1 MSNQLKGYQYE
12 IQIRDYIINTLNK
25 PAYLWTDT
33 PETILIQNNIIGSH
47 NINRLKR
54 KEHKINPL
62 QDTGIDIIQLEENKC
77 SLVQCKNGYKK
88 GLKMEDLAGF
98 NAWMSALDTLSG
110 YVYYTDKL
118 SQNIISLPKNKRIE
132 YIKQPFQQDIIKENI
147 SEYQPY
153 DYQTEALNKFI
164 AHFEINNR
172 GILSMPCGTGKTYTS
187 YMISEQYSQIIMISP
202 LREFAKQNL
211 NRYIEYGYKNNTL
224 LVSSDGLR
232 DIEEIKKFIQS
243 NNKFLISSTF
253 CSIDCIR
260 QILEYCNNPLIII
273 DEFHN
278 LSKNNIVS
286 EEDDFYNILNANHK
300 IMFMSATPRV
310 YELEDELYDPEYIFG
325 TVFYNMSF
333 TEAINKKYI
342 TDYKIWLP
350 SIHEDNSKLEEELS
364 IYEIDNAIK
373 AKCNFF
379 FSCLLNN
386 GSKKCIIYCM
396 DTNEITNM
404 IDAMNKLNDYF
415 CLDYKTNQI
424 TASNTNKQRED
435 ILSEFTTSNNIY
447 LLFSIRILDECI
459 DIPSCDS
466 IFITYPTK
474 SKIRTIQRLS
484 RCIRTNKLNLYKI
497 GNIYIWTDEYD
508 KILDT
513 LSGIKEYDMF
523 FKDKIK
529 LNIVGFYDNDI
540 KEGVKTD
547 DKLIENYIMGV
558 KEFRFI
564 SWTDKLDMVKKYI
577 DEHHKRPPIN
587 EQLGKWLSHNLT
599 NYNQDI
605 YSMNDNN
612 NKQLFTHFFEQY
624 KQYFLSNIEEWEIK
638 FNQLIEYVE
647 TNKLKPYPN
656 TVLYNWLSAQ
666 NQNYKQKRYIMKNI
680 VIYDKWTDFIEKYKE
695 YLLTEEET
703 FIIKLNEVKQYI
715 DTHKKKPE
723 QQDIDKN
730 ISRMASWI
738 SSKQSN
744 YIQKTYCMK
753 NETIYNLWTE
763 FYNNYKVYI
772 FTLDDKWTKILNQ
785 VKLYIDTNKKRPSEV
800 SNDMEVSKLGGWVQN
815 QFTNYKKNIKS
826 MNNTERRTI
835 WEQFINEYK
844 TYFMNNNLKW
854 VDMLEKVKTHID
866 MNKKRPSCTDKD
878 TYVAK
883 LGKWLI
889 SQTKNYKNKNWI
901 MKEDIIYDIWKAFI
915 NDHKYNEYFLTDE
928 DKWEDNFNKV
938 KSYIDKNN
946 KTPSSSDED
955 INIKYLGEW
964 LSHNKQSYINKTK
977 IMRDE
982 IIYKKWHDFINNNIY
997 NKYFITEETK
1007 WLNNLACVKKYIDEH
1022 KKRPNSNDI
1031 DEEIAYYGSWITHQ
1045 DKNYRNKI
1053 NIMKNENIY
1062 KMWEEFSNNQ
1072 IYSVCFMSNEDNWKN
1087 KLTTL
1092 KKYIDD
1098 NNKMPSAASKNK
1110 DIKQLGAWIISQ
1122 KQYYKKTIKSMN
1134 NSEIRLLWQ
1143 DFINDDKYKI
1153 YFISNKEDWRC
1164 KLEMAKKYINDN
1176 NILLSSRTKLGA
1188 WFRYQSFNHIKKSQI
1203 MAEVDIYNE
1212 WTEFINDPQY
1222 KKYFE

>member
-132 YIKQPFQQDIIKENI
+132 YIKQPFQQNIIKENI

-187 YMISEQYSQIIMISP
+187 YIISEQYSQIIMISP

-211 NRYIEYGYKNNTL
+211 NRYIEYGYKNNAL

-278 LSKNNIVS
+278 LSKNNIIS

-325 TVFYNMSF
+325 IVFYNMSF

-484 RCIRTNKLNLYKI
+484 RCIRTNKLNPYKI

-540 KEGVKTD
+540 KEGVKKD
-547 DKLIENYIMGV
+547 NKLIENYIIGV

-564 SWTDKLDMVKKYI
+564 SWADKLDMVKKYI
-577 DEHHKRPPIN
+577 DTYNERPKSDSVCIN
-587 EQLGKWLSHNLT
+587 IKTIGLWLNRQNKNYKLKTHNMA
-599 NYNQDI
+599 NIRI
-605 YSMNDNN
+605 YDVWTDLLNDN
-612 NKQLFTHFFEQY
+612 
-624 KQYFLSNIEEWEIK
+624 
-638 FNQLIEYVE
+638 
-647 TNKLKPYPN
+647 
-656 TVLYNWLSAQ
+656 
-666 NQNYKQKRYIMKNI
+666 
-680 VIYDKWTDFIEKYKE
+680 KYKE
-695 YLLTEEET
+695 
-703 FIIKLNEVKQYI
+703 FI
-715 DTHKKKPE
+715 
-723 QQDIDKN
+723 
-730 ISRMASWI
+730 
-738 SSKQSN
+738 
-744 YIQKTYCMK
+744 
-753 NETIYNLWTE
+753 
-763 FYNNYKVYI
+763 
-772 FTLDDKWTKILNQ
+772 
-785 VKLYIDTNKKRPSEV
+785 
-800 SNDMEVSKLGGWVQN
+800 
-815 QFTNYKKNIKS
+815 
-826 MNNTERRTI
+826 
-835 WEQFINEYK
+835 
-844 TYFMNNNLKW
+844 
-854 VDMLEKVKTHID
+854 
-866 MNKKRPSCTDKD
+866 SC
-878 TYVAK
+878 
-883 LGKWLI
+883 
-889 SQTKNYKNKNWI
+889 N
-901 MKEDIIYDIWKAFI
+901 EDIWNIQ
-915 NDHKYNEYFLTDE
+915 
-928 DKWEDNFNKV
+928 FNK
-938 KSYIDKNN
+938 
-946 KTPSSSDED
+946 
-955 INIKYLGEW
+955 
-964 LSHNKQSYINKTK
+964 
-977 IMRDE
+977 
-982 IIYKKWHDFINNNIY
+982 
-997 NKYFITEETK
+997 
-1007 WLNNLACVKKYIDEH
+1007 
-1022 KKRPNSNDI
+1022 
-1031 DEEIAYYGSWITHQ
+1031 
-1045 DKNYRNKI
+1045 
-1053 NIMKNENIY
+1053 
-1062 KMWEEFSNNQ
+1062 
-1072 IYSVCFMSNEDNWKN
+1072 
-1087 KLTTL
+1087 L

-1098 NNKMPSAASKNK
+1098 NNNIPSQNDPDKQIKKLGIWFTNNKSNFKNKKNIMENEEYYQMWNNFITDNKYYKYFISDNTKFIQHIIDVKKYIELNKKKPTDCKVNKVQNHLSHWLGNQNQKYKNNKMKKEEKELWHEFINDYNTYFLTEEQIWMNNFNETKKYIDVNNVRPTKESDNVEIKKMGMWLSHTLQIYKKKTGVMKTTEIYDTFVNFTNDNNYKKYFTNDDELWFCSFEGLKSYINNHNDIPKRTSKDNKIKILAEWLHRQRDNYKNVWKNDDDKYNIWKIFVSDEKYKEFFKSNEEKWFSNFEKIKQYINFNNKMPSQKDKNNNIKSLGYWLSDTKINYKNK
-1110 DIKQLGAWIISQ
+1110 TL
-1122 KQYYKKTIKSMN
+1122 SMTN
-1134 NSEIRLLWQ
+1134 
-1143 DFINDDKYKI
+1143 
-1153 YFISNKEDWRC
+1153 
-1164 KLEMAKKYINDN
+1164 
-1176 NILLSSRTKLGA
+1176 
-1188 WFRYQSFNHIKKSQI
+1188 NHIYDQ
-1203 MAEVDIYNE
+1203 
-1212 WTEFINDPQY
+1212 WTEFVNDPQY
-1222 KKYFE
+1222 KLYFKQ